1 MEKMYIVVFIF
12 QFDID
17 LKIVS
22 DKNVKTCLFPD
33 KRHNFDDNASKNNG
47 SLRTFERKNNFFF
60 IELPCHRQLYLV
72 IFK

>member
-1 MEKMYIVVFIF
+1 MKVMEKMYIVVFIF

-47 SLRTFERKNNFFF
+47 SLRTFE
-60 IELPCHRQLYLV
+60 
-72 IFK
+72 